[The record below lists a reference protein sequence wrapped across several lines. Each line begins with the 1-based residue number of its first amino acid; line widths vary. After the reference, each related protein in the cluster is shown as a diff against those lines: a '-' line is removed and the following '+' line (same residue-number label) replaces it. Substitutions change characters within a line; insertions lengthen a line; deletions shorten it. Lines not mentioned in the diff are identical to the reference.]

1 MASQLPSTLHT
12 YLRRLLPAAL
22 LAAAATLGGSAF
34 GDPAIAC
41 AEPKKFDLDGY
52 YACVDAAIELNKE
65 NKITDAQMKELV
77 NGCCYAAGGKVDDKG
92 ICNKEAAA
100 ETQPT
105 LPGEAPPPVGATQNP
120 APPPPPFRNPGAV
133 IDTFTPAPASPG

>member
-1 MASQLPSTLHT
+1 MRPTIPTH
-12 YLRRLLPAAL
+12 LRPLLPAAL
-22 LAAAATLGGSAF
+22 FAAAVTLGGSALAE
-34 GDPAIAC
+34 PATAC
-41 AEPKKFDLDGY
+41 AEPKKFDVDGY

-77 NGCCYAAGGKVDDKG
+77 NGCCYAAGGKVEDNG
-92 ICNKEAAA
+92 MCNKEPAA

-105 LPGEAPPPVGATQNP
+105 QPGVAPPPVGATQNP

-133 IDTFTPAPASPG
+133 IETFTPAPASPG